1 MNIENK
7 PESTNRCILELPL
20 KYDKHEHTILNT
32 MFRVANDMK
41 NNLIGWYLNQY
52 REMIR
57 TKKWRNNQVAIHQL
71 YVDYA
76 PGIKDLG
83 KLKAKISRK
92 ISKCQ
97 KNGINYTPSLKDME
111 NLDCLQKTED
121 EFKEK
126 KAALYEI
133 RNGMLAEHGFSKFS
147 FQERMKKYRKS
158 YETLVGS
165 AVAQRIADTVWDMFQ
180 AKLFGNGKAISFSPF
195 TEFLSI
201 EGKSNK
207 TNIVFNRKT
216 MTVTFGKKSNQV
228 TLRVKRNRRDP
239 YGYEETML
247 GYEVCYCRIV
257 RKAYPE
263 GWRYFLQLVLKGT
276 PPVKIDSETGEILH
290 SIGKG
295 CVGLD
300 IGTQTL
306 AFSGDHNV
314 GLEVLAEDIQND
326 QNKIRRIK
334 RAMDRSRRNSN
345 PRMFT
350 SDGQIVRRNKLPA
363 ELLNKRGRRIWIKTK
378 RYKRLEMR
386 LRAIYRKQA
395 AYRKHLHRRMAN
407 KLLSMSDE
415 FYVEKMNWKALSKRS
430 KETKRNQK
438 GKFLS
443 KKRFGKSIANKAPAS
458 FINILEAK
466 ATAAGGIFQRIDT
479 WEAKA
484 SQFNH
489 VTGKCSKKRL
499 SKRWHTLEDG
509 MKVQRDL
516 YSAFLIQHINKDLK
530 SFDVEACKKD
540 FTAFLAMH
548 QKEIER
554 LQSLDKKMPSSMGI
568 RKAA

>member
-1 MNIENK
+1 
-7 PESTNRCILELPL
+7 
-20 KYDKHEHTILNT
+20 

-57 TKKWRNNQVAIHQL
+57 TKKWRNNQAAIHQL
-71 YVDYA
+71 YVDNT
-76 PGIKDLG
+76 PDIKALG

-92 ISKCQ
+92 INKCQ

-133 RNGMLAEHGFSKFS
+133 RNRMLAEHGFSKFS

-228 TLRVKRNRRDP
+228 TLRVKRNKKDP

-263 GWRYFLQLVLKGT
+263 GWRYFLQLALKGT
-276 PPVKIDSETGEILH
+276 PPVKIDSETGETLH

-295 CVGLD
+295 RVGLD

-326 QNKIRRIK
+326 QNEIRRIK

-363 ELLNKRGRRIWIKTK
+363 ELLNKWGRRIWIKTK

-407 KLLSMSDE
+407 KLLSMGDE

-484 SQFNH
+484 SQFDH
-489 VTGKCSKKRL
+489 VTGKCNKKRL

-530 SFDVEACKKD
+530 SFDVEACKRD
-540 FTAFLAMH
+540 FAAFLAMH

-554 LQSLDKKMPSSMGI
+554 LQVLDKKMPSSMGI
-568 RKAA
+568 RKVA